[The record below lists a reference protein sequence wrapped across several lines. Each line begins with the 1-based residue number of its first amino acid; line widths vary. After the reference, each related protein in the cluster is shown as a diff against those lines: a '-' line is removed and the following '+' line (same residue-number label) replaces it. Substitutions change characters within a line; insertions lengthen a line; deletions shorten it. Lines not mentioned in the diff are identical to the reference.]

1 MKSYIVS
8 LHEDKG
14 DKFKMSFQC
23 WADDED
29 HAEEQALNAYPCGE
43 VVHISLET
51 IGWGGYIPLMLPYN
65 NWRR

>member
-43 VVHISLET
+43 VVHISPPSDTDNEGRTLKET
-51 IGWGGYIPLMLPYN
+51 IGEAS
-65 NWRR
+65 